1 MKKII
6 LFLPILICILFLDQ
20 YVKYNINKEL
30 SKYKSSINIQS
41 KYRYEKINEK
51 LWGNRRYYL
60 NPYKLYQYNEYGYI
74 SEVGDIKLKKKTKN
88 EFRIFLFG
96 GSAVTSAEVNRGF
109 EDISGLNAISYE
121 DTIAYKFQKKLNNSK
136 KNKNMTFRVIDA
148 AVTTQTSYQSFE
160 HFKNSIKHEPDLV
173 IFLIGFNDFKVK
185 EDNIEKILKNDFN
198 DQPQNKLFYR
208 TIGFFSEHSGIFYY
222 LIQKFYNRN
231 SSKINYNFDPKTN
244 FLKEEIEKNIKYL
257 SKKNNLSE
265 NDKKRVQNI
274 YLRFEKKLIEMSDY
288 FKEKNI
294 NFILIKQPMIT
305 HKKFENL
312 NLIEK
317 TIYLRWASFQ
327 LFEIDYYNKLIKKNY
342 NDKEVENNIY
352 FPEEIV
358 NSKEDTFIDFTH
370 FSENGINQ
378 LINYLFQIT
387 KNKYLFNELT

>member
-1 MKKII
+1 
-6 LFLPILICILFLDQ
+6 
-20 YVKYNINKEL
+20 
-30 SKYKSSINIQS
+30 
-41 KYRYEKINEK
+41 
-51 LWGNRRYYL
+51 
-60 NPYKLYQYNEYGYI
+60 
-74 SEVGDIKLKKKTKN
+74 
-88 EFRIFLFG
+88 
-96 GSAVTSAEVNRGF
+96 
-109 EDISGLNAISYE
+109 
-121 DTIAYKFQKKLNNSK
+121 
-136 KNKNMTFRVIDA
+136 
-148 AVTTQTSYQSFE
+148 
-160 HFKNSIKHEPDLV
+160 
-173 IFLIGFNDFKVK
+173 NDFKVK

-231 SSKINYNFDPKTN
+231 LSQINYNFDPKTD

-288 FKEKNI
+288 FEEKNI

-317 TIYLRWASFQ
+317 AIYLRWASFQ
-327 LFEIDYYNKLIKKNY
+327 LFEIDYYNKLIKENY

-358 NSKEDTFIDFTH
+358 NSKEDTFID
-370 FSENGINQ
+370 
-378 LINYLFQIT
+378 
-387 KNKYLFNELT
+387 

>member
-6 LFLPILICILFLDQ
+6 LFLSTLICILFLDQ

-41 KYRYEKINEK
+41 KYKYEKINEK

-74 SEVGDIKLKKKTKN
+74 SKVGDIKLKKKTKN

-160 HFKNSIKHEPDLV
+160 HFKNSTKHEPDLV

-231 SSKINYNFDPKTN
+231 LSQINYNFDPKTD

-274 YLRFEKKLIEMSDY
+274 YLRLEKKLIEMSDY
-288 FKEKNI
+288 FEEKNI

-317 TIYLRWASFQ
+317 AIYLRWASFQ
-327 LFEIDYYNKLIKKNY
+327 LFEIDYYNKLIKENY

-370 FSENGINQ
+370 FSKNGINQ
-378 LINYLFQIT
+378 LIDYLFQIT